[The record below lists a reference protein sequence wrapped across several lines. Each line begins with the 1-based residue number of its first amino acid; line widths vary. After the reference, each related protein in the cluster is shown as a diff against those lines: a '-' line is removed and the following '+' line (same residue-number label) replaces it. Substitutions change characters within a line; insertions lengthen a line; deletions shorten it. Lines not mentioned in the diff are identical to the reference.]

1 MRRPLA
7 IVPFVVI
14 GILLGAMR
22 VALGQT
28 CPNNVPHVTGTW
40 TTLPYQMPLNPIS
53 ATLLHTGQVLII
65 AGSENDANN
74 NAAGAESYRAALWD
88 PAGTDQNSIT
98 VMNLE
103 YDVFC
108 SGTAVLPHGRPL
120 IIGGSSDYSFKGENR
135 ASFFDP
141 STGEV
146 SQSQNMADGRW
157 YGTATVL
164 GDGRIMAHSGLGS
177 NGATNTKVEIYDL
190 ANAGAGWG
198 APITQALF
206 TPPLFPR
213 EFLLPNGK
221 VFFTGQGSG
230 GATSKAYIFDPVA
243 KTWTASVNTTS
254 SRDYGSAVILP
265 LLPPSYTP
273 KVMNFGGGSLATRT
287 TEIIDMSDSSPHWV
301 PGPDMSATRIQM
313 NAVLLPDGRVLAE
326 GGSSANET
334 PDTQGKVADLYGSN
348 SGVMSQAATAAYS
361 RLYHSTA
368 VLLPDATVASM
379 GSNPGDRGSYQ
390 PTVEIYTPPY
400 LFDANDRAVTNR
412 PVITGVTPGVI
423 GYGASMSVT
432 YTSASPI
439 SSAVLVR
446 PGSATHASD
455 MEQRM
460 IGLCGPSPQPACN
473 GSGTLTLT
481 SPSNGNVA
489 PPGYY
494 MLFLL
499 DSSGVPSKAQFV
511 ELNTHTS
518 APPTGS
524 IATPASDPTINA
536 GGTVNFTTTT
546 TASKY
551 SWVFPGGTPATST
564 LKNPGNVTFSAAGEY
579 TASLTVIDAAG
590 DSDPSPPTRTITVL
604 PSTADFE
611 IDVTPSS
618 QSVFPG
624 GSKTF
629 TVTVTPLSG
638 FTGTVSLAVSSEG
651 GFPAGITGGGFNPA
665 SIAGSGSSTL
675 TMNTTTSTIPYALSL
690 TITGTSGTKN
700 HRASTT
706 LLINLASPAGLAA
719 TPSDT
724 HVALSWL
731 PSVGAS
737 GYQVQRSLASGGGYV
752 TIACPGVTAYTDSGL
767 TNGTTYYYVVSASFT
782 GGPNSGGRSA
792 NSTEVPAT
800 PPCPVPAPSGPLGAS
815 RSGGSVT
822 WSWAAGG
829 AAAFDLVRGDLMTLR
844 GSGGDFAAA
853 IDVLPPA
860 EAACLANDTASLS
873 VVDSTPDPPEGG
885 GTFALVRAVASACP
899 AHGSYDDGSTSL
911 IRSRD
916 PGIAGSPRSCP

>member
-1 MRRPLA
+1 VLRRQA
-7 IVPFVVI
+7 IVAFVAT
-14 GILLGAMR
+14 GIMLGAMR
-22 VALGQT
+22 AAVAQS
-28 CPNNVPHVTGTW
+28 CPNNVPHLTGTW

-53 ATLLHTGQVLII
+53 ATLLHTGRVLII

-88 PAGTDQNSIT
+88 PTGTGPSSIS

-120 IIGGSSDYSFKGENR
+120 IIGGSADYSFKGENR

-141 STGEV
+141 ATGEM

-157 YGTATVL
+157 YATATVL

-177 NGATNTKVEIYDL
+177 SGATNTKVEIYDL

-198 APITQALF
+198 TAITQALF

-287 TEIIDMSDSSPHWV
+287 TETIDLSAPSPHWT

-313 NAVLLPDGRVLAE
+313 NATLLPDGRVLAE

-334 PDTQGKVADLYGSN
+334 PDAQGKIADLYDSN
-348 SGVMSQAATAAYS
+348 SGLMGPAGTEAYS

-390 PTVEIYTPPY
+390 PTIEIYTPPY
-400 LFDANDRAVTNR
+400 LYDANDRAVTNR
-412 PVITGVTPGVI
+412 PVITGVPSGPI
-423 GYGASMSVT
+423 GYGAPMTVT

-446 PGSATHASD
+446 PGSATHAND

-460 IGLCGPSPQPACN
+460 IGLCGPSPQPACG

-481 SPSNGNVA
+481 SPSSGNVA

-511 ELNTHTS
+511 ELNSHTS
-518 APPTGS
+518 APPTGT
-524 IATPASDPTINA
+524 IATPASDATINV
-536 GGTVNFTTTT
+536 GGTESFTTTT

-564 LKNPGNVTFSAAGEY
+564 LKNPGNVTFSTAGYYE
-579 TASLTVIDAAG
+579 ASLTVIDAAG
-590 DSDPSPPTRTITVL
+590 DSDPSPPTRGIIVL
-604 PSTADFE
+604 PSSADFE

-618 QSVFPG
+618 RSVFPG
-624 GSKTF
+624 GSATF

-638 FTGTVSLAVSSEG
+638 FTSSVSLAVSSEG
-651 GFPAGITGGGFNPA
+651 GFPTGVTSGGFSPA
-665 SIAGSGSSTL
+665 TIVGSGSSTL
-675 TMNTTTSTIPYALSL
+675 TMNTTSSTIPYALSL

-706 LLINLASPAGLAA
+706 LLINLAPPAGLAA
-719 TPSDT
+719 TASNSQ
-724 HVALSWL
+724 VALSWL

-737 GYQVQRSLASGGGYV
+737 GYQVQRSLASGGGYQA
-752 TIACPGVTAYTDSGL
+752 IACPGATAYTDAGL
-767 TNGTTYYYVVSASFT
+767 TNGTTYYYVVAASFA
-782 GGPNSGGRSA
+782 GGPNSGGQSA
-792 NSTEVPAT
+792 SSAEVAAT
-800 PPCPVPAPSGPLGAS
+800 PPCPVPAYSGSLAAS

-822 WSWAAGG
+822 WSWTAGG
-829 AAAFDLVRGDLMTLR
+829 AATYDVVRGDLTTLR
-844 GSGGDFAAA
+844 SSGGDFAAA
-853 IDVLPPA
+853 IAAIPA
-860 EAACLANDTASLS
+860 AEPACLANDTASLS
-873 VVDSTPDPPEGG
+873 LVDSNPDPPPGG
-885 GTFALVRAVASACP
+885 GRFALIRAVATACP
-899 AHGSYDDGSTSL
+899 AHGTYDDGSATL
-911 IRSRD
+911 VQSRD
-916 PGIAGSPRSCP
+916 PGIAASPRSCP